1 VREPQSYAGS
11 ILGAPPHR
19 VDEVFFGTPGCIT
32 LSLRFN
38 HEEFCDGVKPIAK
51 LSRSRFLL
59 AQTFLLRAG

>member
-1 VREPQSYAGS
+1 VQNSCKTAYFLIEAFPAFSGYS
-11 ILGAPPHR
+11 
-19 VDEVFFGTPGCIT
+19 